1 MSAAH
6 SPAEWAQMTSLAVGL
21 YASVSVP
28 YFLLVDMEVWAWPRP
43 LTAAADRARLL
54 VWDAVRSDAVYPLLR
69 EWDNAKHSVSRACRP
84 SREALRDAAALA
96 LLLTTSRK
104 GPWHDLPD

>member
-1 MSAAH
+1 MPEFFVSVFAGLTVPSAVCGSVA
-6 SPAEWAQMTSLAVGL
+6 L

-28 YFLLVDMEVWAWPRP
+28 HFLLVDAEVWAWPRP
-43 LTAAADRARLL
+43 LVAVERVKPI
-54 VWDAVRSDAVYPLLR
+54 VWDVARSEAVYPLLR

-96 LLLTTSRK
+96 LLLTTSPK
-104 GPWHDLPD
+104 GAMA